1 MALLTDDAMIEDI
14 YERSK
19 VDDFIAGS
27 EIRMLISIIRD
38 RTRDLE
44 AARAD
49 LAEAKAE
56 IARQARTIERLEESQ
71 TGKDVIVGDNR
82 E

>member
-1 MALLTDDAMIEDI
+1 MALLNDDAMIEDI

-56 IARQARTIERLEESQ
+56 IERLES
-71 TGKDVIVGDNR
+71 R
-82 E
+82 S